1 MCGTVGVD
9 VSALKEVLAQ
19 QVCLAMSLFC
29 YNIEGQV
36 QFKLS

>member
-9 VSALKEVLAQ
+9 VSTLEGALAQ
-19 QVCLAMSLFC
+19 QVCLAMSLFW
-29 YNIEGQV
+29 YDVEGQV